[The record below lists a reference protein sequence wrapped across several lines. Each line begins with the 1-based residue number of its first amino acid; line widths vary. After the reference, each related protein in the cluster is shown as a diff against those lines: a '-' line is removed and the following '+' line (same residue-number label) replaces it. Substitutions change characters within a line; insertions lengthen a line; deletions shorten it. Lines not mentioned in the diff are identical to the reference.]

1 MCAVALQIAFVG
13 RAHYHSKTQAPA
25 ISAKDSS
32 ISYSDSLHT
41 NDSFTHALAVAVA
54 LALPHT
60 LSEKL
65 LKIFKNTERGEI
77 YNPFELFK

>member
-1 MCAVALQIAFVG
+1 MCAVALQIAFAG
-13 RAHYHSKTQAPA
+13 WAHYHSKTPT

-77 YNPFELFK
+77 YNLFELFK